1 MASNRKSFDKAMK
14 KAANHVRKR
23 AWTKAIKE
31 YNSALKEF
39 PDDATALVGLG
50 AVYLES
56 DQLESA
62 QEIFQGLQLG
72 VHDDPVILSHLAT
85 FEERL
90 GNADKASAFLMDL
103 GALCREQGDLEQ
115 AAEAWTRA
123 TQLVPALS
131 EAYHQLVQAYTDLNQ
146 PEKAVALCL
155 AAAREL
161 QAQGQTAE
169 IIRMLRSA
177 LQLDPR
183 NKEATRL
190 LELARVASDVEQGGD
205 GKDSGPIASARRA
218 AWTELALMLFEDL
231 SLEMMS
237 DTDVVPAE
245 ERLPSQDLSDVP
257 VERSQVIALIGRAVD
272 LDSKG
277 HAVGAIQTYREVI
290 RSGVDRVA
298 VHFNLGLL
306 YKSQNQLEE
315 ACRHL
320 SIARFHP
327 DYALASH
334 LALGECYQW
343 HNRFDLAMQHYVRAL
358 KVADLRV
365 VNEMRV
371 SDIVAIYDSMIDG
384 YGRGGQHG
392 HEQSTVEFFHTLRSF
407 FQAEDW
413 LERVV
418 QLRTYL
424 DGLSMGGMTMSLADG
439 LKARNFDRVFDALG
453 EIRHLEHQDKLL
465 TAREECYRAI
475 ERDPTY
481 LPLHFCLADICI
493 RQGMVNDA
501 VSKYMIVAELYE
513 IDDDL
518 VQASNVYRA
527 ILSMAPLDVTVRSK
541 LIDMLINHKEIDQAL
556 EHYLALA
563 DAYYQLAR
571 VDKALETF
579 NEALRLTERSQSEEG
594 WRLKILYF
602 MADLYTQRVEW
613 NEAIEVYEQIRQL
626 APEDDQAVL
635 YLMDLYF
642 KQGKTEQAMQELQG
656 LLQPYEEQ
664 NNVEAIVKMLGE
676 AAHLRP
682 NELPIRARLSRA
694 YIEAGMKQ
702 EAIEEL
708 DAIGEMQLEADMRD
722 EAIQTIRLI
731 ISLKPP
737 NVRAY
742 KQLLYHLLS

>member
-1 MASNRKSFDKAMK
+1 
-14 KAANHVRKR
+14 
-23 AWTKAIKE
+23 
-31 YNSALKEF
+31 
-39 PDDATALVGLG
+39 
-50 AVYLES
+50 
-56 DQLESA
+56 
-62 QEIFQGLQLG
+62 
-72 VHDDPVILSHLAT
+72 
-85 FEERL
+85 
-90 GNADKASAFLMDL
+90 
-103 GALCREQGDLEQ
+103 
-115 AAEAWTRA
+115 
-123 TQLVPALS
+123 
-131 EAYHQLVQAYTDLNQ
+131 
-146 PEKAVALCL
+146 
-155 AAAREL
+155 
-161 QAQGQTAE
+161 
-169 IIRMLRSA
+169 
-177 LQLDPR
+177 
-183 NKEATRL
+183 
-190 LELARVASDVEQGGD
+190 
-205 GKDSGPIASARRA
+205 
-218 AWTELALMLFEDL
+218 
-231 SLEMMS
+231 MMS

-245 ERLPSQDLSDVP
+245 ERLPSQDLSDIP
-257 VERSQVIALIGRAVD
+257 VELSQVIALIGRAVD

-315 ACRHL
+315 ACRYL

-384 YGRGGQHG
+384 YGRSGQHG
-392 HEQSTVEFFHTLRSF
+392 HEQSTVEFFHTVRSF
-407 FQAEDW
+407 FHAEDW

-481 LPLHFCLADICI
+481 LPLHFCLADICV

-613 NEAIEVYEQIRQL
+613 NEAIEIYEQIRQL

-664 NNVEAIVKMLGE
+664 NNVEAIVKVLGE
-676 AAHLRP
+676 AVRLRP
-682 NELPIRARLSRA
+682 NELPVRACLSRA